1 MDYKKKSLRKL
12 KKNESYEEID
22 TRLAS
27 GWYVDALNG
36 NNKKKYNYIYIISI
50 MLGATSSLSMM
61 INLID
66 TFFALMAIPTM
77 IATLILAPKVLNE
90 LKKYEI
96 KR

>member
-1 MDYKKKSLRKL
+1 MKFYKVLIVL
-12 KKNESYEEID
+12 F
-22 TRLAS
+22 
-27 GWYVDALNG
+27 
-36 NNKKKYNYIYIISI
+36 IYIISI
-50 MLGATSSLSMM
+50 MLGATTSLSMM

>member
-1 MDYKKKSLRKL
+1 
-12 KKNESYEEID
+12 
-22 TRLAS
+22 
-27 GWYVDALNG
+27 
-36 NNKKKYNYIYIISI
+36 
-50 MLGATSSLSMM
+50 MLGATTSLSMM

-66 TFFALMAIPTM
+66 TFFALMAMPTM

>member
-1 MDYKKKSLRKL
+1 M
-12 KKNESYEEID
+12 E
-22 TRLAS
+22 
-27 GWYVDALNG
+27 LNVFLLLLG
-36 NNKKKYNYIYIISI
+36 ITTKKKYNYIYIISI
-50 MLGATSSLSMM
+50 MLGATTSLSMM

>member
-1 MDYKKKSLRKL
+1 MKTVEL
-12 KKNESYEEID
+12 K
-22 TRLAS
+22 
-27 GWYVDALNG
+27 
-36 NNKKKYNYIYIISI
+36 YISE
-50 MLGATSSLSMM
+50 
-61 INLID
+61 NLID